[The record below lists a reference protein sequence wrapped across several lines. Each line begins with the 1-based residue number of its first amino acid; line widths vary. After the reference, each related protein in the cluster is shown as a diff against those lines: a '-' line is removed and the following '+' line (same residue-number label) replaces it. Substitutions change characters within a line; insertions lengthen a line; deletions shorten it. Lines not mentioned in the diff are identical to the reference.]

1 MTWATTILRE
11 FKGAADDIVYR
22 VAKQFEGRAETTEN
36 VAKAARMAKRLQAR
50 KVANPPTKPLA
61 RAPRAQLP
69 AEKPKPKAQM
79 PKLKAQ
85 TAKPLALPKPGPG
98 LPEGASKPKGGQFWP
113 DYNSSWRDGGDG
125 YLSPEAAA
133 REARDNSGF
142 GMASEGPVGDW
153 LEKALAKYYKRDFGA
168 PDDPLRDLAVR
179 GLHYDPDMTPEKWK
193 ATVDSYLYEDPI
205 GSYTVPDYWET
216 RSAANTRKDLLE
228 HAPWLAKQPVT
239 DNLYGISGGLDL
251 SHFTDEM
258 LNALRPD
265 QSGLPSDLAV
275 DVSSL
280 DRMSFPQA
288 VERVGRI
295 NQWRAK
301 QMEEAAAAR
310 LSSPAVQMYK
320 EYPEAGMRWVEL
332 RQPEFGPLDP
342 PEDWGWLPEGDNAWR
357 TPQGGLME
365 RDLGRNGGFTGED
378 GYWHHPATAG
388 GTVNPDKTYEQ
399 LKEQLKFEGDTMG
412 HCVGGYCDDVASGR
426 SRIFSLRDAKGM
438 PHVTVE
444 TGKPSYGRNWDGLR
458 YDLPDDPRDEAW
470 EAAMQALRDRGDD
483 LLFDAD
489 GNLTPFGNAEHAR
502 EQDIWAHNWL
512 SQSNPEEIIQIKGKQ
527 NRAPNAEYLPYVQ
540 DFVKSGQWGRVG
552 DLRNTNLAQL
562 PDKRYITYDQWD
574 AGMRNALATMNPN
587 SSPEDI
593 ERLLGTHRPNA
604 GATFSDEDWANLMP
618 YFEGYKRGGRV
629 KAAMPVDLKVNT
641 CGCGACA

>member
-98 LPEGASKPKGGQFWP
+98 LPEGASKPRGGQFWP
-113 DYNSSWRDGGDG
+113 DYNIGWRDG
-125 YLSPEAAA
+125 YHTNMSPEYAA
-133 REARDNSGF
+133 RRAAEDNIWHAEPLGGGPPLVEGESG
-142 GMASEGPVGDW
+142 ALSTW

-179 GLHYDPDMTPEKWK
+179 GLHYDPDMTPAGWRD
-193 ATVDSYLYEDPI
+193 TVNSTLDADLI

-216 RSAANTRKDLLE
+216 RSAKSQREDLLE
-228 HAPWLAKQPVT
+228 NAPWLAKQPVT
-239 DNLYGISGGLDL
+239 DKLYAISGGLDL

-265 QSGLPSDLAV
+265 QSGLPNDLAV
-275 DVSSL
+275 DISSL

-332 RQPEFGPLDP
+332 RR
-342 PEDWGWLPEGDNAWR
+342 PEGSAGPSSLSETDQLYNQLQAM
-357 TPQGGLME
+357 PGH
-365 RDLGRNGGFTGED
+365 NGGPILESDEGL
-378 GYWHHPATAG
+378 AAL
-388 GTVNPDKTYEQ
+388 Q
-399 LKEQLKFEGDTMG
+399 EQLKFEGDTMG
-412 HCVGGYCDDVASGR
+412 HCVGGYCDDVAAGR

-444 TGKPSYGRNWDGLR
+444 TAPKSMVYS
-458 YDLPDDPRDEAW
+458 DLVAHFGGDETLADDYLIRGYQAAENAPQDDRTSALAHAIQQAGVPRIE
-470 EAAMQALRDRGDD
+470 
-483 LLFDAD
+483 
-489 GNLTPFGNAEHAR
+489 
-502 EQDIWAHNWL
+502 DIV
-512 SQSNPEEIIQIKGKQ
+512 QIKGKQ
-527 NRAPNAEYLPYVQ
+527 NRAPNPEYLPYVQ
-540 DFVKSGQWGRVG
+540 DFVKSGQWGEIG
-552 DLRNTNLAQL
+552 DLGNTGLVRL
-562 PDKRYITYDQWD
+562 PDKRLIKQEHWQE
-574 AGMRNALATMNPN
+574 GMRNALRAMNPEVDD
-587 SSPEDI
+587 SWLDQQLQGYASPASV
-593 ERLLGTHRPNA
+593 G
-604 GATFSDEDWANLMP
+604 SDWDSIAAH
-618 YFEGYKRGGRV
+618 FEGYKRGGRV

-641 CGCGACA
+641 CGCGGCA

>member
-1 MTWATTILRE
+1 MSWATTILRE

-61 RAPRAQLP
+61 RAPRAQMP
-69 AEKPKPKAQM
+69 AEKPKPKARM

-113 DYNSSWRDGGDG
+113 DYNPGWRDGYDG
-125 YLSPEAAA
+125 FLSPEAAA
-133 REARDNSGF
+133 REARNNSGL
-142 GMASEGPVGDW
+142 GMMSEGPVGDW
-153 LEKALAKYYKRDFGA
+153 IEKAIAKYYKRDFGA

-216 RSAANTRKDLLE
+216 RSAASTRKDLLE
-228 HAPWLAKQPVT
+228 RAPWLAKQPVT
-239 DNLYGISGGLDL
+239 DKLYGISGGLDL

-258 LNALRPD
+258 MNALRPE
-265 QSGLPSDLAV
+265 QSGIPNDLAV
-275 DVSSL
+275 DISSL
-280 DRMSFPQA
+280 GRMSFPQA

-310 LSSPAVQMYK
+310 LNSPAVQMFK

-332 RQPEFGPLDP
+332 RQPEFGTLDP
-342 PEDWGWLPEGDNAWR
+342 PEEWGWVPEGGDTWR
-357 TPQGGLME
+357 TPEGGLME
-365 RDLGRNGGFTGED
+365 RDPGRHGGFTGED

-399 LKEQLKFEGDTMG
+399 LQEQLKFEGDTMG

-444 TGKPSYGRNWDGLR
+444 TAPASMVYS
-458 YDLPDDPRDEAW
+458 DLVAHFGGNEDLADDYLVRGYQAV
-470 EAAMQALRDRGDD
+470 EAAPEGSRTSALDHALQQAGVPRK
-483 LLFDAD
+483 
-489 GNLTPFGNAEHAR
+489 E
-502 EQDIWAHNWL
+502 DIV
-512 SQSNPEEIIQIKGKQ
+512 QIKGKQ

-552 DLRNTNLAQL
+552 DLGNTGLSRI
-562 PDKRYITYDQWD
+562 PDGRYLTQEQI
-574 AGMRNALATMNPN
+574 AEIARGEKALALFNGD
-587 SSPEDI
+587 PELAAKNLQPWNI
-593 ERLLGTHRPNA
+593 N
-604 GATFSDEDWANLMP
+604 TFSDEDWEQTKHL
-618 YFEGYKRGGRV
+618 FEGYKRGGRV

-641 CGCGACA
+641 CGCGGCT